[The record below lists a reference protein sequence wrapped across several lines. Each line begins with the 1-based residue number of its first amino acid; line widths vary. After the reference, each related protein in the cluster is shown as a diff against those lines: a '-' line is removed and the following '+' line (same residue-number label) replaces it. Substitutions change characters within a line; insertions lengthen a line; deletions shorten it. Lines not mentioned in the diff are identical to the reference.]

1 MTKHAKQATGAGS
14 QTNASDAV
22 NDFEVRPDPTVDEM
36 VDAGVAGSFPASDPV
51 AAAQPGPRAE
61 EHPAKPA
68 ALKPRSPHAADW
80 MFRR

>member
-1 MTKHAKQATGAGS
+1 MAKRAKHSTGPGS

-22 NDFEVRPDPTVDEM
+22 DDVEVRPDPTVDEL
-36 VDAGVAGSFPASDPV
+36 VDAGVAGTFPASDPV

-61 EHPAKPA
+61 EHPAEPA
-68 ALKPRSPHAADW
+68 TLARRDPHAADW